1 MIGLLPLV
9 HRKAGRWLV
18 VQAGIALR
26 SVADCERI
34 RDWSVV
40 TTVVRRGYSSFG
52 KIDCLLDGKKASTH
66 VDHAFHVR
74 SRGQILAQLR
84 ARAH

>member
-40 TTVVRRGYSSFG
+40 TTVVRRGYSGFG

-66 VDHAFHVR
+66 VGQASHVH
-74 SRGQILAQLR
+74 SRERILVRQR
-84 ARAH
+84 AREH